1 MEWAGKE
8 HRAVGSGQ
16 DMGGLGRCNNE
27 RNASESE
34 QTTLGGL
41 NRVNVVRSVLH
52 LGQGKT
58 CVY

>member
-1 MEWAGKE
+1 MNWAGKE

-34 QTTLGGL
+34 QITLGGL
-41 NRVNVVRSVLH
+41 NRVNAVRSVLQ